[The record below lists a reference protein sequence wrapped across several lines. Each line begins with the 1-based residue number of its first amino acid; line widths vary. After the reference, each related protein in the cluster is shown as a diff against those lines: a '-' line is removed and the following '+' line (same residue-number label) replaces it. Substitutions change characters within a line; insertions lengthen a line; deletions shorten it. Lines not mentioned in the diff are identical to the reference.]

1 MLTRFAKVLAISAL
15 ALGTAVT
22 AANAD
27 CSSAKAGG
35 TAVGAVGGGV
45 IGNVIT
51 HGSFVGTAVGAV
63 GGGLIGRSV
72 GRDNGCHRHY
82 YYHNGHRGYYDRYH
96 HWHYYSR

>member
-1 MLTRFAKVLAISAL
+1 MLTRAARIIAVSTL
-15 ALGTAVT
+15 ALGAAIT

-27 CSSAKAGG
+27 CGSAKATG

-45 IGNVIT
+45 LGNVIT

-63 GGGLIGRSV
+63 GGGLIGHSV

-82 YYHNGHRGYYDRYH
+82 YRHGYYDRYH
-96 HWHYYSR
+96 HWHRYASR